1 MANYDDINRVVGGSE
16 SQVVVGLAAFD
27 VQNNMRCYA
36 LTVRVT
42 GTVIADIQ
50 VQDQDGNVRA
60 YVPTWLGIALIAGDY
75 FVSQFPISQI
85 TLTAATDSVTLHCD
99 RPY

>member
-1 MANYDDINRVVGGSE
+1 MANSDDINRIVGGSE
-16 SQVVVGLAAFD
+16 SQVVVGLAAYD
-27 VQNNMRCYA
+27 VQNNMRAYA

-42 GTVIADIQ
+42 GTVITAIQ
-50 VQDQDGNVRA
+50 VQDENGQARA

-99 RPY
+99 RTY